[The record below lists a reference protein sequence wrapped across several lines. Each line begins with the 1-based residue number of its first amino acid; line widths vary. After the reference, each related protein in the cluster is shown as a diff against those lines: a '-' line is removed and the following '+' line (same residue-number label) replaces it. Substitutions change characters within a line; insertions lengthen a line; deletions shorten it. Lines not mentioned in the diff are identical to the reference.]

1 MICSSNS
8 TFGEK
13 KLVLETLVQMS
24 TTYMAAGIT
33 IVLALNSMSEAMR
46 LREYR
51 RPVCSPEQSCFYEA
65 FGMVFALCDC
75 PGEDRSCPQEE
86 EHSIEHRGTMYSFCE
101 ARDIPLCKD
110 GDISTSVKGIQTAV
124 HCICPDQNELVQ
136 MPGEQKDRTNYVCRQ
151 PYHGI
156 DDIVELKTTT
166 VQQFSAGSKRV
177 FRVFH
182 NC

>member
-1 MICSSNS
+1 
-8 TFGEK
+8 
-13 KLVLETLVQMS
+13 MS